1 MKSRV
6 APRPSGQKVTFPKE
20 DDPDGL
26 GAMGNNDT
34 KSNDG
39 TLSAS
44 GKRFPP
50 AGGLS
55 PIQLIAL
62 TALAIFVGEAMIMF
76 VMPLFGEI
84 PVAYKAIIDAVLLT
98 ALTAPVLAFLLFRP
112 MVLYIEERSK
122 AEHALRS
129 LNDDLEQQVAS
140 RTDELTRSNK
150 VLHREIRERELTE
163 EQLQRTNSFVQR
175 LIESAPSLMATIDVD
190 TLKCNYVNTRIED
203 FLGYPPEAVAATDG
217 GILQL
222 IAADPEGQKCRSM
235 IRDLTI
241 APHGE
246 IARGRCE
253 LKHAE
258 GTIEEFS
265 IAFVVASRNVIGEA
279 EEVLFVATPLND
291 RA

>member
-1 MKSRV
+1 M
-6 APRPSGQKVTFPKE
+6 E
-20 DDPDGL
+20 DDPEGL
-26 GAMGNNDT
+26 GAMSNNDT
-34 KSNDG
+34 KTDDETPS
-39 TLSAS
+39 TSRR
-44 GKRFPP
+44 RFPP

-55 PIQLIAL
+55 PVQLIAL

-76 VMPLFGEI
+76 VLPLFGDI
-84 PVAYKAIIDAVLLT
+84 PVAYEAIIDAVLLT
-98 ALTAPVLAFLLFRP
+98 VLTAPVLAFLLFRP
-112 MVLYIEERSK
+112 MVLHIEERKK

-140 RTDELTRSNK
+140 RTEELARSNK
-150 VLHREIRERELTE
+150 VLQREVRERELTE

-175 LIESAPSLMATIDVD
+175 LIELAPSLMATINVD
-190 TLKCNYVNTRIED
+190 TLKCNYVNGRIED
-203 FLGYPPEAVAATDG
+203 FLGFPPEAVAATDG

-222 IAADPEGQKCRSM
+222 IASDPEGQKCRSM

-265 IAFVVASRNVIGEA
+265 VAFVVASRTVIGEA

-291 RA
+291 PA